1 VKKDTWLG
9 VSFSENEMRE
19 IAKSLNFEIIE
30 MKGQGTQYFWVT
42 LKKRAYSKRRLKS
55 PNPPLIKKE
64 EELCH

>member
-19 IAKSLNFEIIE
+19 IAKSLNFEVIE

-42 LKKRAYSKRRLKS
+42 LKKRAYSEKKIEE
-55 PNPPLIKKE
+55 PHPL
-64 EELCH
+64 